1 MNAENADK
9 KPFCSRFFQ
18 KIRVH
23 LRLSASKKQS
33 VGWLEGFYLQ
43 NIILQ

>member
-9 KPFCSRFFQ
+9 NIFIHIFS

-23 LRLSASKKQS
+23 LRLSASKKAS
-33 VGWLEGFYLQ
+33 GM
-43 NIILQ
+43 